1 MILVRQLHLNSPDQ
15 LLIVIFQ
22 SKGMYGRAKATI
34 VAAVRRHRTNAIR
47 KRERIFGTSKKKF
60 DRLTSFTVAPHVIL
74 YENKCARMAL
84 LRWIERP
91 PKKMKL

>member
-1 MILVRQLHLNSPDQ
+1 MNPVRKPYLNSPDQ

-34 VAAVRRHRTNAIR
+34 AAATRRHRTNAIR
-47 KRERIFGTSKKKF
+47 KRARIFGTSKKKF
-60 DRLTSFTVAPHVIL
+60 DRSTSFFVAPHVML
-74 YENKCARMAL
+74 YENKWARMAL